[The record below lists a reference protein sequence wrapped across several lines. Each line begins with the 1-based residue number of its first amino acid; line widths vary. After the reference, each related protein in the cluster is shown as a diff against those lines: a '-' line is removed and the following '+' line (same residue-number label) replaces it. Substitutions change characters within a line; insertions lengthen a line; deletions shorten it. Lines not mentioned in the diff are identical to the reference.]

1 MGTHPIFESDFD
13 CLTEMISR
21 VSATLARRQLSTTGQ
36 RRGGFSYFI
45 TRSPKQRQRAMWGDI
60 IGNFSLGFAIPC
72 GLYLAANLINGVPE
86 GPYYYDAETFQPEEW
101 EYYEN
106 PLARLFYKYVVPSVS
121 VSHWQTCAAYKY
133 EDEIL
138 SKDRLISDVRRISA
152 QIGSMGMSGAAN
164 QIVHNVGGKTDKSMH
179 IHSHSPQLLNEMIE
193 YADEHD
199 IKRSRDMIVRKVI
212 TENGEGAWKNGVI
225 VEFGQNN
232 DACNTLKIPAVGL
245 APSPHIKPEYYA
257 DPETK

>member
-13 CLTEMISR
+13 CLTDMISR
-21 VSATLARRQLSTTGQ
+21 IPVTLARRQLSTTGQ

-45 TRSPKQRQRAMWGDI
+45 TRQPKVKTRHMWSDI
-60 IGNFSLGFAIPC
+60 LSTFSLGFAFPC
-72 GLYLAANLINGVPE
+72 GLYLVANVINGVPE
-86 GPYYYDAETFQPEEW
+86 GPYYYDAESYQPEEW

-106 PLARLFYKYVVPSVS
+106 PLARLFYKYVVPSNH
-121 VSHWQTCAAYKY
+121 VSHWQSCASYKY
-133 EDEIL
+133 SDEMDC
-138 SKDRLISDVRRISA
+138 KDRLIQDVRRISA
-152 QIGSMGMSGAAN
+152 QI
-164 QIVHNVGGKTDKSMH
+164 
-179 IHSHSPQLLNEMIE
+179 LNEMIE

>member
-45 TRSPKQRQRAMWGDI
+45 TRSPKQRQRAMWGVI
-60 IGNFSLGFAIPC
+60 I
-72 GLYLAANLINGVPE
+72 GVPE

-106 PLARLFYKYVVPSVS
+106 PLARLFYKYVVPSTS

-152 QIGSMGMSGAAN
+152 QIGAMGMSGAAN
-164 QIVHNVGGKTDKSMH
+164 QIVHNVGGKTDKTMH

-212 TENGEGAWKNGVI
+212 TEKGEGAWKNGVV
-225 VEFGQNN
+225 VEFGAMN